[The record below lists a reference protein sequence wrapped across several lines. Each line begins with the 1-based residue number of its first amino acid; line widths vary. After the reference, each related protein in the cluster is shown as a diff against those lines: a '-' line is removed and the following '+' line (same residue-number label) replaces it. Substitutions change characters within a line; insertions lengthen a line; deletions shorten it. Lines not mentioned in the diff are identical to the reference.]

1 MTRKNTLLIFLIAIV
16 GGCLLSYA
24 AGTSATDKRKA
35 EYIFLEATQAS
46 VEGRFDD
53 YLMLLRRAAALDP
66 TDPYIQ
72 GALGEVAILDRT
84 SDSTIL
90 ENAYSALEKR
100 WLAAP
105 GNEINASQF
114 AKVARSMGRFDD
126 LIRVWECLDS
136 LQPSRTDPASNL
148 AMALVAR
155 SHAMN
160 DTTALNRAIDIYSRL
175 QNGIPGNVNLTNQKI
190 GALAF
195 KNDTAAVLAELD
207 RLTREAPADV
217 DAAIYAGAIYH
228 QLDKPEEALRSFDR
242 ACRID
247 STQGA
252 IYLARASFFKQR
264 GDSAAYDREV
274 FRALESADL
283 DFDSKFELLSDY
295 VVNLYTDTTLRTR
308 IGHMFDVMQEVNP
321 GEGLLHAL
329 YGDYL
334 SAIDDNRGAIEQY
347 SYSIALQ
354 PENDKVWKSLIVSY
368 SKDNNL
374 EKIEETSLAA
384 LERFPKDASF
394 GYFATGAIYQRGDT
408 LGVIDLINRL
418 DLSETNNNLKSLL
431 LCTKADMFYALGQPD
446 SAFTVYREAI
456 DLDPDNYMALNN
468 AAYFMAV
475 QGTDLSTADLYSSI
489 AVMAEPR
496 NTTFLDTRAW
506 VFFKKKEYD
515 KARELMDSI
524 FSIMSTPDTAEVEIV
539 NEEEIL
545 VGDTPEEV
553 LDNEIEEVA
562 EGVAAELLEL
572 EASADIFDHAG
583 DIYFMCGEPDRALEF
598 WKKALEKDPAN
609 EKIKIKVK
617 KRAYISD

>member
-1 MTRKNTLLIFLIAIV
+1 MTRKSTLLILLTALIA
-16 GGCLLSYA
+16 GAMLSYA
-24 AGTSATDKRKA
+24 AGTSAADRRKA
-35 EYIFLEATQAS
+35 EYIFMEAAEAS
-46 VEGRFDD
+46 VEGRYDD
-53 YLMLLRRAAALDP
+53 YLMLLRRAAELDP
-66 TDPYIQ
+66 SDPYIQ
-72 GALGEVAILDRT
+72 GAIAEVAILDRT
-84 SDSTIL
+84 SDSILL
-90 ENAYSALEKR
+90 ENAYKALENR

-155 SHAMN
+155 SHATK
-160 DTTALNRAIDIYSRL
+160 DTASLDRAIAIYSRL
-175 QNGIPGNVNLTNQKI
+175 QNGLPGNVNLTNQKI
-190 GALAF
+190 GALAL

-217 DAAIYAGAIYH
+217 EAAIYAGAIYH
-228 QLDKPEEALRSFDR
+228 ELDRPDEALRSFDR

-295 VVNLYTDTTLRTR
+295 VVNLYTDTTLRAR

-334 SAIDDNRGAIEQY
+334 SAIEDNRGAIEQY
-347 SYSIALQ
+347 NYSIALQ
-354 PENDKVWKSLIVSY
+354 PENDKVWKSLIVAY
-368 SKDNNL
+368 GKENNI
-374 EKIEETSLAA
+374 EKIEETSLGA

-394 GYFATGAIYQRGDT
+394 GYFATGAMFQRGDT

-418 DLSETNNNLKSLL
+418 DMSDTNNNLKSLL
-431 LCTKADMFYALGQPD
+431 LCTKADMYYAIGQAD
-446 SAFTVYREAI
+446 SAFAVYRRAI

-524 FSIMSTPDTAEVEIV
+524 FSIMSTPDTVAVDMITD
-539 NEEEIL
+539 EEIT

-553 LDNEIEEVA
+553 LDSEIEEVA
-562 EGVAAELLEL
+562 EVVAAELLEQ

-598 WKKALEKDPAN
+598 WKKALEKDPEN

-617 KRAYISD
+617 KRAFISD

>member
-1 MTRKNTLLIFLIAIV
+1 MTRKNTLLILLIAIIA
-16 GGCLLSYA
+16 GAALSYA
-24 AGTSATDKRKA
+24 AGTTSADKRKA
-35 EYIFLEATQAS
+35 EYIFLEAAEAS

-53 YLMLLRRAAALDP
+53 YMMLLRRAAQLDP
-66 TDPYIQ
+66 SDPYIQ
-72 GALGEVAILDRT
+72 GALAEVAILDRT
-84 SDSTIL
+84 SDSAIL

-155 SHAMN
+155 SHAMQ
-160 DTTALNRAIDIYSRL
+160 DTAALNRAIGIYSRL
-175 QNGIPGNVNLTNQKI
+175 QKGLPGNVNLTNQKI
-190 GALAF
+190 GALAL
-195 KNDTAAVLAELD
+195 KNDTAAVLAELEK
-207 RLTREAPADV
+207 LTSEAPADV
-217 DAAIYAGAIYH
+217 EAAIYAGAIYH
-228 QLDKPEEALRSFDR
+228 ELDKPDEALRSFDR

-252 IYLARASFFKQR
+252 IYMARASFFKER

-295 VVNLYTDTTLRTR
+295 VVNLYTDTTLRAR

-321 GEGLLHAL
+321 GEGMLHAL

-334 SAIDDNRGAIEQY
+334 SAIEDNSGAIEQY
-347 SYSIALQ
+347 NYSIALQ
-354 PENDKVWKSLIVSY
+354 PENDKVWKSLIVCY
-368 SKDNNL
+368 GKENNIA
-374 EKIEETSLAA
+374 KIEETSLGA

-408 LGVIDLINRL
+408 VGVIGLINSL
-418 DLSETNNNLKSLL
+418 DFSETNNNLKSLL
-431 LCTKADMFYALGQPD
+431 LCTKADMYYALGMPD
-446 SAFTVYREAI
+446 SAFTSYREAI
-456 DLDPDNYMALNN
+456 DLNPDNYMALNN
-468 AAYFMAV
+468 AAYYMAE

-489 AVMAEPR
+489 AVMAEPQ

-524 FSIMSTPDTAEVEIV
+524 FSIMAVSDTVGVEPVPTETISG
-539 NEEEIL
+539 EEA
-545 VGDTPEEV
+545 PEEV
-553 LDNEIEEVA
+553 LDGEVEVVA
-562 EGVAAELLEL
+562 EVVAAELLDQ

-583 DIYFMCGEPDRALEF
+583 DIYFMCGEPDRALEL
-598 WKKALEKDPAN
+598 WKKALEKEPDN
-609 EKIKIKVK
+609 EKIKLKVK
-617 KRAYISD
+617 KRAYLSE